1 MAGGVASMLTV
12 LSGPGTDGTQLEVLP
27 ALSTLRNCTIDD
39 PSIPMAAGFLC
50 TGERHAPPFTDTW
63 YW

>member
-1 MAGGVASMLTV
+1 VRSTSTV
-12 LSGPGTDGTQLEVLP
+12 LSGPGTDGAQFDVLP
-27 ALSTLRNCTIDD
+27 ALSTLRNCTIDA
-39 PSIPMAAGFLC
+39 PSIPIAAGFRS